1 MVFLGFILRKFDLPN
16 QTYAY
21 MEPSEELTLVKTRLS
36 CPKCKNFETYRVP
49 RGFIFK
55 TLMPW
60 ISVKRYKCYKCFNK
74 FYVFK

>member
-1 MVFLGFILRKFDLPN
+1 MINLGFILRKFDFPN
-16 QTYAY
+16 EINLIMTS
-21 MEPSEELTLVKTRLS
+21 PKDLTMVTTCPP

-60 ISVKRYKCYKCFNK
+60 VSIKRYKCYKCFNK